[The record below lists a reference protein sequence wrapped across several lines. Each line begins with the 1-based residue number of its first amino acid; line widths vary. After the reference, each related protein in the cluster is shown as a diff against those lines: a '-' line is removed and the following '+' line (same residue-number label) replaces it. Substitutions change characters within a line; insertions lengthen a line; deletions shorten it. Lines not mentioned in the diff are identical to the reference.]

1 MNSNWVC
8 LLPVTVLAIHDRQLA
23 EHGGAPG
30 IRDKGL
36 LQSALARPENLA
48 AHGRPDAFGLAAAYA
63 WGMVRNHP
71 FIDGNKRTAWVCA
84 RLFLSL
90 NGVNVAGPK
99 VEAVLSMVAV
109 ASGEMEEAEL
119 AEKIRGW

>member
-1 MNSNWVC
+1 MNSNWVW
-8 LLPVTVLAIHDRQLA
+8 LLPGTVLAIHDRQLA